1 MEKNSAI
8 SIDSVE
14 YRLVEQF
21 PSVEEY
27 IKLRQAAG
35 MSPRSKEAAR
45 MGLPWT
51 WYGVSIWH
59 GENCIGM
66 GRVIGDGGCFF
77 QIVDIAVEPRY
88 QGKRLGSRIM
98 DALVKRLRTYAPTTA
113 LVSLLADGQAYRL
126 YEKFGFTISAPDSIG
141 MVLRL

>member
-1 MEKNSAI
+1 MEKNSPI
-8 SIDSVE
+8 PIGSVK

-27 IKLRQAAG
+27 IRLRQATG
-35 MSPRSKEAAR
+35 LSPRSKDAAR

-59 GENCIGM
+59 DEKCIAM

-77 QIVDIAVEPRY
+77 QIVDIAVEPPY
-88 QGKRLGSRIM
+88 QGKGLGTRIM
-98 DALVKRLRTYAPTTA
+98 NALIERLRSYAPTTA
-113 LVSLLADGQAYRL
+113 LVSLFADGQAYKL
-126 YEKFGFTISAPDSIG
+126 YEKFGFKLSAPDSNG
-141 MVLRL
+141 MLLRL